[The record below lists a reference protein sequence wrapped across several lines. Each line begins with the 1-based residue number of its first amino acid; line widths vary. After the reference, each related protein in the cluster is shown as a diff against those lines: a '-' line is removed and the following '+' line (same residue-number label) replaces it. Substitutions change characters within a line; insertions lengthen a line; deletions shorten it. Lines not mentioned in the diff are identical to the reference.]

1 MTPSRFSAHIL
12 PPISSSHALSAAI
25 RPTSTSRVTISAAA
39 SGAYGLKR
47 RAFRISL
54 LMRARKRALEW
65 NESGLKAGG
74 GAPLE
79 AAWVRSEREV
89 MSFVNEERIEATRA

>member
-1 MTPSRFSAHIL
+1 
-12 PPISSSHALSAAI
+12 
-25 RPTSTSRVTISAAA
+25 
-39 SGAYGLKR
+39 
-47 RAFRISL
+47 L